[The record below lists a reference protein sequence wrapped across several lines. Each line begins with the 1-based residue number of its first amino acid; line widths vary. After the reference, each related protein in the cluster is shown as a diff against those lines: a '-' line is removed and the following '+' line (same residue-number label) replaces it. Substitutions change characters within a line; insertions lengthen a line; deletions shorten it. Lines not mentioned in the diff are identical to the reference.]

1 MDDVI
6 VYSNG
11 LYCCS
16 VCVSKKLSLKEV
28 VQEVDLCNPAET
40 LNGWKI
46 SEDKTFYSGDEN
58 GCDCEDHPETR
69 RHYLLNC

>member
-11 LYCCS
+11 IVCCS
-16 VCVSKKLSLKEV
+16 VCVSKKLSREEIE
-28 VQEVDLCNPAET
+28 QEVELCNPAGT

-46 SEDKTFYSGDEN
+46 SEDKTFNSGQEN
-58 GCDCEDHPETR
+58 GCDCEDHSETR
-69 RHYLLNC
+69 RHYLLDC